1 MGDDE
6 FGRCEAAHHG
16 HFQGRDAIS
25 RPPPHEDD
33 DDTSSSGPPRGPIH
47 IFQLLPR
54 PEHRRRSSLQT
65 HLTPKIGSGAMRPM
79 VGSTCGKCTETLRR
93 LSRMHSRSSRPPA
106 APSIA
111 SSCGR
116 AESPF
121 DRNSATPA
129 IPASQTRA
137 IRSGKRNKALRATQK
152 LAIPGGGLAPNVP
165 NDGAR

>member
-6 FGRCEAAHHG
+6 FGGCKEAHHG

-25 RPPPHEDD
+25 RPPGHEDD
-33 DDTSSSGPPRGPIH
+33 DDTSSLGPSMRTIH
-47 IFQLLPR
+47 ICQLLPR
-54 PEHRRRSSLQT
+54 PAHRHRSSVQT

-79 VGSTCGKCTETLRR
+79 VNSTRGKCTETLGR
-93 LSRMHSRSSRPPA
+93 LSIMHSRSSQSPA

-116 AESPF
+116 VESPF

-129 IPASQTRA
+129 IPASQTRP